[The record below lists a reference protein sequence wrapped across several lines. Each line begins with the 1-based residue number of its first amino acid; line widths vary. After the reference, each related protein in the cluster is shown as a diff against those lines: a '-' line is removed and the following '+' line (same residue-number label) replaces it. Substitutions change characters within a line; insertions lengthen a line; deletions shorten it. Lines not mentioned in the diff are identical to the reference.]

1 MGFHQSG
8 DISLAVA
15 RDFVLTSRRSRTALT
30 PPVWNAT
37 VFGVF
42 SGVRRCEWVYQRVLW
57 EKAKKKK
64 KTHQAGVLSYVCALT
79 GDIPVKNSPNSCSS
93 FMALS
98 KVFLAC
104 SSVSLL
110 FMSLRTGETAHKGAQ
125 FISLRKNSAVL
136 RRAYADTQRQITRD
150 LKPRRRA
157 RGKEY
162 SH

>member
-1 MGFHQSG
+1 
-8 DISLAVA
+8 
-15 RDFVLTSRRSRTALT
+15 
-30 PPVWNAT
+30 
-37 VFGVF
+37 
-42 SGVRRCEWVYQRVLW
+42 
-57 EKAKKKK
+57 
-64 KTHQAGVLSYVCALT
+64 
-79 GDIPVKNSPNSCSS
+79 
-93 FMALS
+93 MALS

-110 FMSLRTGETAHKGAQ
+110 FMSLRTGETPHTGAQ

-150 LKPRRRA
+150 LKPTRRA